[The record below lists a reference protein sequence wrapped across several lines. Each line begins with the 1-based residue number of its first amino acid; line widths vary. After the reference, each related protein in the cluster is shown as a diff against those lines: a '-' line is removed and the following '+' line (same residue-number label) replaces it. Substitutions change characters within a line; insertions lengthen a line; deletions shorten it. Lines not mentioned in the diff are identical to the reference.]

1 METKKKP
8 NYGTTTQSNL
18 NNFYREKEMSEIT
31 PFTINTPE
39 AQLTDLRNRINNTR
53 WAEEECVNDWSQ
65 GIPLTYVRE
74 IADYWANQYDWR
86 KSEQYLNTFDHFQ
99 THINDLD
106 IHFIHQ
112 RSPHPDAYPLIIT
125 HGWPGSIVEF
135 HKVIQPLVDPTKH
148 GGKAEDAFHV
158 VCPSLPGYGFSG
170 KPSQSGW
177 GVEKI
182 AETWDQLMVQ
192 LGYEN
197 YGAQGGDWGA
207 AVTTQIGRNIEHREA
222 IHINMPIGRPTPES
236 LQDPTDEEKSALE
249 GLTYYQEWDSG
260 YSKQQ
265 STRPQTLGYGLV
277 DSPVGQMAWI
287 IEKFWSWMDCDGHP
301 ENTLTRDEL
310 LDNVMLYWL
319 TASGASSARLYWESF
334 GSFGGGDKVE
344 LPTGVA
350 SFPKEIIRS
359 PRRWCEESYN
369 ITHWTTMPKGGHFG
383 AFEQPELFIND
394 LRIFFKTIR

>member
-1 METKKKP
+1 
-8 NYGTTTQSNL
+8 
-18 NNFYREKEMSEIT
+18 MSEIT
-31 PFTINTPE
+31 PFTIKIFE
-39 AQLTDLRNRINNTR
+39 DQITDLRNRINNTR
-53 WAEEECVNDWSQ
+53 WVEEECVNDWSQ

-74 IADYWANQYDWR
+74 VADYWANQYDWR
-86 KSEQYLNTFDHFQ
+86 KSEKYLNTFDHYQ
-99 THINDLD
+99 TNINDLD

-112 RSPHPDAYPLIIT
+112 KSPHQNAYPLVIT
-125 HGWPGSIVEF
+125 HGWPGSIIEF
-135 HKVIQPLVDPTKH
+135 HKVIQPLVNPTKH

-158 VCPSLPGYGFSG
+158 ICPSLPGYGFSG
-170 KPSQSGW
+170 KPTVSGW

-182 AETWDQLMVQ
+182 AQTWDQLMVR
-192 LGYEN
+192 LGYGN

-207 AVTTQIGRNIEHREA
+207 AVTTQIGRNVGHCDG

-344 LPTGVA
+344 IPTGVA

-359 PRRWCEESYN
+359 PRRWCEQSYN

-383 AFEQPELFIND
+383 AFEQPELFVND
-394 LRIFFKTIR
+394 LRTFFKTIR

>member
-1 METKKKP
+1 
-8 NYGTTTQSNL
+8 
-18 NNFYREKEMSEIT
+18 MSEIT
-31 PFTINTPE
+31 PFTIKISE
-39 AQLTDLRNRINNTR
+39 DQITDLRNRINNTR
-53 WAEEECVNDWSQ
+53 WVEEECVNDWSQ

-74 IADYWANQYDWR
+74 VADYWANQYDWR
-86 KSEQYLNTFDHFQ
+86 KSERYLNTFDHYQ
-99 THINDLD
+99 TNISDLD

-112 RSPHPDAYPLIIT
+112 KSPHQNAYPLVIT
-125 HGWPGSIVEF
+125 HGWPGSIIEF
-135 HKVIQPLVDPTKH
+135 HKVIQPLVNPTKH

-158 VCPSLPGYGFSG
+158 ICPSLPGYGFSG
-170 KPSQSGW
+170 KPTVSGW

-182 AETWDQLMVQ
+182 AQTWDQLMVL
-192 LGYEN
+192 LGYGN

-207 AVTTQIGRNIEHREA
+207 AVTTQIGRNVGHCDG

-344 LPTGVA
+344 IPTGVA

-359 PRRWCEESYN
+359 PRRWCEQSYN

-383 AFEQPELFIND
+383 AFEQPELFVND
-394 LRIFFKTIR
+394 LRTFFKTIR

>member
-1 METKKKP
+1 
-8 NYGTTTQSNL
+8 
-18 NNFYREKEMSEIT
+18 MSEIT
-31 PFTINTPE
+31 PFTIKISE
-39 AQLTDLRNRINNTR
+39 DQITDLRNRINNTR
-53 WAEEECVNDWSQ
+53 WVEEECVNDWSQ

-74 IADYWANQYDWR
+74 VADYWANQYDWR
-86 KSEQYLNTFDHFQ
+86 KSEKYLNTFDHYQ
-99 THINDLD
+99 TNINDLD

-112 RSPHPDAYPLIIT
+112 KSPHQNAYPLVIT
-125 HGWPGSIVEF
+125 HGWPGSIIEF
-135 HKVIQPLVDPTKH
+135 HKVIQPLVNPTKH
-148 GGKAEDAFHV
+148 GGKAEDAFHII
-158 VCPSLPGYGFSG
+158 CPSLPGYGFSG
-170 KPSQSGW
+170 KPTVSGW

-182 AETWDQLMVQ
+182 AQTWDQLMVR
-192 LGYEN
+192 LGYGN

-207 AVTTQIGRNIEHREA
+207 AVTTQIGRNVGHCDG

-301 ENTLTRDEL
+301 ENALTRDEL

-344 LPTGVA
+344 IPTGVA

-359 PRRWCEESYN
+359 PRRWCEQSYN

-383 AFEQPELFIND
+383 AFEQPELFVND
-394 LRIFFKTIR
+394 LRTFFKTIR

>member
-1 METKKKP
+1 
-8 NYGTTTQSNL
+8 
-18 NNFYREKEMSEIT
+18 MSEIT
-31 PFTINTPE
+31 PFTINIPE
-39 AQLTDLRNRINNTR
+39 EQLTDLRNRINNTR

-74 IADYWANQYDWR
+74 VADYWANQYDWR
-86 KSEQYLNTFDHFQ
+86 KSEQHLNTFDHYQ
-99 THINDLD
+99 TNINDLD
-106 IHFIHQ
+106 IHYIHQ
-112 RSPHPDAYPLIIT
+112 KSPHPDAYPLIIT
-125 HGWPGSIVEF
+125 HGWPGSIIEF

-158 VCPSLPGYGFSG
+158 ICPSLPGYGFSG
-170 KPSQSGW
+170 KPSVSGW

-182 AETWDQLMVQ
+182 AETWDQLMVR

-207 AVTTQIGRNIEHREA
+207 AVTTQIGRNVGHCDA

-344 LPTGVA
+344 IPTGVA

-359 PRRWCEESYN
+359 PRRWCEQSYN

-383 AFEQPELFIND
+383 AFEQPALFIND
-394 LRIFFKTIR
+394 LRTFFKTIR

>member
-1 METKKKP
+1 
-8 NYGTTTQSNL
+8 
-18 NNFYREKEMSEIT
+18 MSEIT
-31 PFTINTPE
+31 PFTIDTPE
-39 AQLTDLRNRINNTR
+39 EQLTDLRNRINNTR
-53 WAEEECVNDWSQ
+53 WAEEECVDDWSQ

-99 THINDLD
+99 TNIDDLD

-112 RSPHPDAYPLIIT
+112 KSPHPDAYPLIIT

-182 AETWDQLMVQ
+182 AETWDQLMVR

-207 AVTTQIGRNIEHREA
+207 AVTTQIGRNIGHCDA

>member
-1 METKKKP
+1 
-8 NYGTTTQSNL
+8 
-18 NNFYREKEMSEIT
+18 MSEIT
-31 PFTINTPE
+31 PFTISTPE
-39 AQLTDLRNRINNTR
+39 EQLTDLRNRINNTR
-53 WAEEECVNDWSQ
+53 WAEEECVDDWSQ

-99 THINDLD
+99 TNIDDLA

-112 RSPHPDAYPLIIT
+112 KSPHPDAYPLIIT

-182 AETWDQLMVQ
+182 AETWDQLMVR

-207 AVTTQIGRNIEHREA
+207 AVTTQIGRNIGHCDA

-236 LQDPTDEEKSALE
+236 LQDPTEEEKSALE

>member
-1 METKKKP
+1 
-8 NYGTTTQSNL
+8 
-18 NNFYREKEMSEIT
+18 MSEIT

-99 THINDLD
+99 TNIDDLA

-112 RSPHPDAYPLIIT
+112 KSPHPDAYPLIIT

-182 AETWDQLMVQ
+182 AETWDQLMVR

-207 AVTTQIGRNIEHREA
+207 AVTTQIGRNIGHCDA

>member
-1 METKKKP
+1 
-8 NYGTTTQSNL
+8 
-18 NNFYREKEMSEIT
+18 MSEIT

-39 AQLTDLRNRINNTR
+39 EQLTDLRNRINNTR
-53 WAEEECVNDWSQ
+53 WAEEECVDDWSQ

-99 THINDLD
+99 TNIDDLA

-112 RSPHPDAYPLIIT
+112 KSPHPDAYPLIIT

-170 KPSQSGW
+170 KPSQAGW

-182 AETWDQLMVQ
+182 AETWDQLMVR

-207 AVTTQIGRNIEHREA
+207 AVTTQIGRNIGHCDA

>member
-1 METKKKP
+1 
-8 NYGTTTQSNL
+8 
-18 NNFYREKEMSEIT
+18 MSEIT
-31 PFTINTPE
+31 PFTINIPE
-39 AQLTDLRNRINNTR
+39 EQLTDLRNRINNTR

-74 IADYWANQYDWR
+74 VADYWANQYDWR
-86 KSEQYLNTFDHFQ
+86 KSEEHLNTFNHYR
-99 THINDLD
+99 TNINELDL
-106 IHFIHQ
+106 HFIHQ
-112 RSPHPDAYPLIIT
+112 KSPHPDAYPLIIT
-125 HGWPGSIVEF
+125 HGWPGSIIEF

-158 VCPSLPGYGFSG
+158 ICPSLPGYGFSG
-170 KPSQSGW
+170 KPSVTGW

-182 AETWDQLMVQ
+182 AKTWDQLMVR
-192 LGYEN
+192 LGYDH

-207 AVTTQIGRNIEHREA
+207 AVTTQIGRNVGHCA
-222 IHINMPIGRPTPES
+222 GIHINMPIGRPTPES

-319 TASGASSARLYWESF
+319 TATGASSARLYWESF

-344 LPTGVA
+344 IPTGVA

-359 PRRWCEESYN
+359 PRRWCEQSYN

-394 LRIFFKTIR
+394 LRTCFKTIRT

>member
-1 METKKKP
+1 
-8 NYGTTTQSNL
+8 
-18 NNFYREKEMSEIT
+18 MSEIT

-39 AQLTDLRNRINNTR
+39 EQLTDLRNRINNTR
-53 WAEEECVNDWSQ
+53 WAEEECVDDWSQ

-99 THINDLD
+99 TNIEDLA

-112 RSPHPDAYPLIIT
+112 KSPHPDAYPLIIT

-182 AETWDQLMVQ
+182 AETWDQLMVR

-207 AVTTQIGRNIEHREA
+207 AVTTQIGRNIGHCDA

>member
-1 METKKKP
+1 
-8 NYGTTTQSNL
+8 
-18 NNFYREKEMSEIT
+18 MSEIT
-31 PFTINTPE
+31 PFTIKISE
-39 AQLTDLRNRINNTR
+39 DQITDLRNRINNTR
-53 WAEEECVNDWSQ
+53 WVEEECVNDWSQ

-74 IADYWANQYDWR
+74 VADYWANQYDWR
-86 KSEQYLNTFDHFQ
+86 KSERYLNTFDHYQ
-99 THINDLD
+99 TNINDLD

-112 RSPHPDAYPLIIT
+112 KSPHQNAYPLVIT
-125 HGWPGSIVEF
+125 HGWPGSIIEF
-135 HKVIQPLVDPTKH
+135 HKVIQPLVNPTKH

-158 VCPSLPGYGFSG
+158 ICPSLPGYGFSG
-170 KPSQSGW
+170 KPTVSGW

-182 AETWDQLMVQ
+182 AQTWDQLMVR
-192 LGYEN
+192 LGYGN

-207 AVTTQIGRNIEHREA
+207 AVTTQIGRNVGHCDG

-344 LPTGVA
+344 IPTGVA

-359 PRRWCEESYN
+359 PRRWCEQSYN

-383 AFEQPELFIND
+383 AFEQPELFVND
-394 LRIFFKTIR
+394 LRTFFKTIR

>member
-1 METKKKP
+1 
-8 NYGTTTQSNL
+8 
-18 NNFYREKEMSEIT
+18 MSEIT

-39 AQLTDLRNRINNTR
+39 EQLTDLRNRINNTR

-99 THINDLD
+99 TNIDDLD

-112 RSPHPDAYPLIIT
+112 KSPHPDAYPLIIT

-182 AETWDQLMVQ
+182 AAAWDQLMVR

-207 AVTTQIGRNIEHREA
+207 AVTTQIGRNIGHCDA

>member
-1 METKKKP
+1 
-8 NYGTTTQSNL
+8 
-18 NNFYREKEMSEIT
+18 MSEIT
-31 PFTINTPE
+31 PFTINISE
-39 AQLTDLRNRINNTR
+39 EQLTDLRNRINNTR

-65 GIPLTYVRE
+65 GIPLSYVRE

-86 KSEQYLNTFDHFQ
+86 KSEQHLNTFDQYQ
-99 THINDLD
+99 TNINDLD

-148 GGKAEDAFHV
+148 GGKTEDAFHV

-182 AETWDQLMVQ
+182 AETWDQLMVR

-207 AVTTQIGRNIEHREA
+207 AVTTQIGRNVGHCDA

-344 LPTGVA
+344 IPTGVA

-383 AFEQPELFIND
+383 AFEQPELFIKD
-394 LRIFFKTIR
+394 LRLFFGKIH

>member
-1 METKKKP
+1 
-8 NYGTTTQSNL
+8 
-18 NNFYREKEMSEIT
+18 MSEIT
-31 PFTINTPE
+31 PFTINIPE
-39 AQLTDLRNRINNTR
+39 EQITDLQNRINNTR

-74 IADYWANQYDWR
+74 VADYWANQYDWR
-86 KSEQYLNTFDHFQ
+86 KSERYLNTFDHYQ
-99 THINDLD
+99 TNINDLD

-112 RSPHPDAYPLIIT
+112 KSPHQNAYPLVIT
-125 HGWPGSIVEF
+125 HGWPGSIIEF
-135 HKVIQPLVDPTKH
+135 HKVIQPLVNPTKH

-158 VCPSLPGYGFSG
+158 ICPSLPGYGFSG
-170 KPSQSGW
+170 KPTVSGW

-182 AETWDQLMVQ
+182 AQTWDQLMVR
-192 LGYEN
+192 LGYGN

-207 AVTTQIGRNIEHREA
+207 AVTTQIGRNVGHCDG

-277 DSPVGQMAWI
+277 DSPVGQMAWV

-344 LPTGVA
+344 IPTGVA

-359 PRRWCEESYN
+359 PRRWCEQSYN

-383 AFEQPELFIND
+383 AFEQPELFVND
-394 LRIFFKTIR
+394 LRTFFKTIR

>member
-1 METKKKP
+1 
-8 NYGTTTQSNL
+8 
-18 NNFYREKEMSEIT
+18 MSEIT
-31 PFTINTPE
+31 PFTIDTPE
-39 AQLTDLRNRINNTR
+39 EQLTDLRNRINNTR
-53 WAEEECVNDWSQ
+53 WAEEECVDDWSQ

-99 THINDLD
+99 TNIDDLA

-112 RSPHPDAYPLIIT
+112 KSPHPDAYPLIIT

-182 AETWDQLMVQ
+182 AETWDQLMVR

-207 AVTTQIGRNIEHREA
+207 AVTTQIGRNIGHCDA

>member
-1 METKKKP
+1 
-8 NYGTTTQSNL
+8 
-18 NNFYREKEMSEIT
+18 MSEIT
-31 PFTINTPE
+31 PFTINISE
-39 AQLTDLRNRINNTR
+39 EQITDLRDRINNTR

-86 KSEQYLNTFDHFQ
+86 KSEQHLNTFDHYQ
-99 THINDLD
+99 TNINDLD

-112 RSPHPDAYPLIIT
+112 KSPHPDAYPLIIT
-125 HGWPGSIVEF
+125 HGWPGSIIEF

-182 AETWDQLMVQ
+182 AETWDQLMVR

-207 AVTTQIGRNIEHREA
+207 AVTTQIGRNVGHCDA

-344 LPTGVA
+344 IPTGVA

-359 PRRWCEESYN
+359 PRRWCEQSYN

-383 AFEQPELFIND
+383 AFEQPALFIND
-394 LRIFFKTIR
+394 LRTFFKTIR

>member
-18 NNFYREKEMSEIT
+18 NNFYREKAMSEIT
-31 PFTINTPE
+31 PFTINIPE
-39 AQLTDLRNRINNTR
+39 VQLTDLRNRINNTR

-99 THINDLD
+99 TNINDLD
-106 IHFIHQ
+106 IHLIHQ
-112 RSPHPDAYPLIIT
+112 KSPHPDAYPLIIT

-182 AETWDQLMVQ
+182 AETWDQLMDQ

-207 AVTTQIGRNIEHREA
+207 AITTQIGRNIGHCDA

>member
-1 METKKKP
+1 
-8 NYGTTTQSNL
+8 
-18 NNFYREKEMSEIT
+18 MSEIT
-31 PFTINTPE
+31 PFTIDTPE
-39 AQLTDLRNRINNTR
+39 EQLTDLRNRINNTR

-99 THINDLD
+99 TNIDDLD
-106 IHFIHQ
+106 IQFIHQ
-112 RSPHPDAYPLIIT
+112 KSPHPDAYPLIIT
-125 HGWPGSIVEF
+125 HGWPVSIVEF

-182 AETWDQLMVQ
+182 AETWDQLMVR

-207 AVTTQIGRNIEHREA
+207 AVTTQIGRNIGHCDA

-369 ITHWTTMPKGGHFG
+369 ITHWTTMPRGGHFG

>member
-8 NYGTTTQSNL
+8 NYGTTTQSNP
-18 NNFYREKEMSEIT
+18 NNLYREKEMSEIT

-39 AQLTDLRNRINNTR
+39 EQLTDLRNRINNTR

-99 THINDLD
+99 TNIDDLA

-112 RSPHPDAYPLIIT
+112 KSPHPDAYPLIIT

-207 AVTTQIGRNIEHREA
+207 AVTTQIGRNIGHCDA

>member
-1 METKKKP
+1 
-8 NYGTTTQSNL
+8 
-18 NNFYREKEMSEIT
+18 MSEIT

-39 AQLTDLRNRINNTR
+39 EQLTDLRNRINNTR

-99 THINDLD
+99 TNIDDLD

-112 RSPHPDAYPLIIT
+112 KSPHPDAYPLIIT

-182 AETWDQLMVQ
+182 AETWDQLMVR

-207 AVTTQIGRNIEHREA
+207 AVTTQIGRNMGHCDA

-287 IEKFWSWMDCDGHP
+287 IEKFWSWMDCDDHP

-344 LPTGVA
+344 IPTGVA

-383 AFEQPELFIND
+383 AFEQPELFVND
-394 LRIFFKTIR
+394 LRTFFKTIR

>member
-1 METKKKP
+1 
-8 NYGTTTQSNL
+8 
-18 NNFYREKEMSEIT
+18 MSEIT
-31 PFTINTPE
+31 PFTISTPE
-39 AQLTDLRNRINNTR
+39 EQLTDLRNRINNTR
-53 WAEEECVNDWSQ
+53 WAEEECVDDWSQ

-99 THINDLD
+99 TNIDDLA

-112 RSPHPDAYPLIIT
+112 KSPHPDAYPLIIT

-170 KPSQSGW
+170 KPSQAGW

-182 AETWDQLMVQ
+182 AETWDQLMVR

-207 AVTTQIGRNIEHREA
+207 AVTTQIGRNIGHCDA

-249 GLTYYQEWDSG
+249 GLTYYQQWDSG

>member
-1 METKKKP
+1 
-8 NYGTTTQSNL
+8 
-18 NNFYREKEMSEIT
+18 MSEIT

-39 AQLTDLRNRINNTR
+39 EQLTDLRNRINNTR
-53 WAEEECVNDWSQ
+53 WAEEECVDDWSQ

-99 THINDLD
+99 TNIDDLD

-112 RSPHPDAYPLIIT
+112 KSPHPDAYPLIIT

-170 KPSQSGW
+170 KPSQAGW

-182 AETWDQLMVQ
+182 AETWDQLMVR

-207 AVTTQIGRNIEHREA
+207 AVTTQIGRNIGHCDA